1 MASDGINTTNTLPPL
16 VTQPVTVR
24 PEGMSSREG
33 AGAAANTAASAR
45 TEAVSRAE
53 PINNTERA
61 EKARDSRTAEQK
73 SEQLHDA
80 VDKIN
85 EVMLETR
92 RSLSFSVDEETSQV
106 VVKVMN
112 TKTDEIIRQIPNEE
126 ALEFAKHLESMM
138 GLIFNDKA

>member
-16 VTQPVTVR
+16 VTQSATVR
-24 PEGMSSREG
+24 PEGVASREG
-33 AGAAANTAASAR
+33 VESAAAISR
-45 TEAVSRAE
+45 TEAVSKAE
-53 PINNTERA
+53 TVNKIEPA
-61 EKARDSRTAEQK
+61 EQAHDARTAEQK
-73 SEQLHDA
+73 SEQLHNA

-92 RSLSFSVDEETSQV
+92 RSLSFSVDEDTNQV

-112 TKTDEIIRQIPNEE
+112 TETDEIIRQIPNEE
-126 ALEFAKHLESMM
+126 ALEFARHLESMM

>member
-1 MASDGINTTNTLPPL
+1 MASDGINTTSTLPPL
-16 VTQPVTVR
+16 VTQPVAVR
-24 PEGMSSREG
+24 PEGVSSREG
-33 AGAAANTAASAR
+33 VGAAANTAASA
-45 TEAVSRAE
+45 RAE

-92 RSLSFSVDEETSQV
+92 RSLSFSVDEDTNQV

-112 TKTDEIIRQIPNEE
+112 TETDEIIRQIPNEE
-126 ALEFAKHLESMM
+126 ALEFARHLESMM